1 MIASP
6 DYLEQVVFGVFE
18 VAIFEF
24 GDGVK
29 VELVEVWVLN
39 GDHALHGDDIPPPG
53 PVVILLASVRVFDE
67 DVVSLIATVTVTH
80 NRHHFTQFPLF
91 FDTHRLGFNS
101 HVCDTALTESTDNID
116 TPDVRLSVTGL
127 RKVLHDTMSDVSCSQ
142 SALNSLSFPPS

>member
-53 PVVILLASVRVFDE
+53 PVVTLLASVRVFDE
-67 DVVSLIATVTVTH
+67 DVVSLIATVTVTS
-80 NRHHFTQFPLF
+80 NIVRHHFAQFPLL
-91 FDTHRLGFNS
+91 FDTNCLGFNS
-101 HVCDTALTESTDNID
+101 HVYGTTLRALIILTRI
-116 TPDVRLSVTGL
+116 
-127 RKVLHDTMSDVSCSQ
+127 KSDCQ
-142 SALNSLSFPPS
+142 